1 MKPTDVKLSGWFR
14 DDDDD
19 DDDDKLCVQTS
30 YRIEL

>member
-30 YRIEL
+30 YGIEL